1 MAIYSPPNYLEPIT
15 IFNTTNWEPV
25 ISTGGSGSGIDI
37 AYLNANY
44 LKFPS
49 AQGDETFTQLDTTAD
64 LVVGA
69 TLVANTISASTNST
83 AVSLYGTTTSG
94 NINIAPALTVGRL
107 KIGTASNSNH
117 IGSCDFSGS
126 SINNTST
133 SGGAIN
139 LCNNQISGALNIGTN
154 ANRSGNINI
163 GNGTSN
169 SGTINIGAINSVVS
183 LAGSSIT
190 LNGVNQL
197 TANSVTYTTANAQ
210 SLANNLPS
218 PYFVV
223 FDSGLTVNF
232 CGLPLIPYLGQR
244 VIVYNSTTTTAVST
258 IGATT
263 SIIVPTGLTVGT
275 PTNQITCLSGD
286 CITLQFNGNYWFQ
299 LNKPNTN
306 TVATTIA
313 YTSFTPTTYNQI
325 GYFVDFTAT
334 QAASATAATFTFS
347 QQITGTLPAGLYFIS
362 LVNKITAGTTAG
374 NVINAINT
382 GLSTA
387 GTVATELANFAT
399 NIYPANVSMIANG
412 LITTNC
418 SGIYTYTSGANP
430 YNTVAYTLTTVAGT
444 GVVCN
449 MFMRIMRMA

>member
-15 IFNTTNWEPV
+15 IFNPANWEPV
-25 ISTGGSGSGIDI
+25 ISTGGSGGGVDI

-49 AQGDETFTQLDTTAD
+49 AQGDETFTQLDTTAN

-69 TLVANTISASTNST
+69 TLVANTITASTNST
-83 AVSLYGTTTSG
+83 AVSLYSTTSSG

-107 KIGTASNSNH
+107 KIGSTTNSNH
-117 IGSCDFSGS
+117 IGNCDITGAT
-126 SINNTST
+126 INNTAT
-133 SGGAIN
+133 TTGN
-139 LCNNQISGALNIGTN
+139 LNICNNQTSGELNLGTS
-154 ANRSGNINI
+154 ANRTSAINI

-169 SGTINIGAINSVVS
+169 SGTISIGAVNSTVA
-183 LAGSSIT
+183 LNGSTIT

-197 TANSVTYTTANAQ
+197 TANSVTYTTFNAGN
-210 SLANNLPS
+210 LANNLPS

-223 FDSGLTVNF
+223 FNSGLTANN
-232 CGLPLIPYLGQR
+232 CGLPILPYLGQR
-244 VIVYNSTTTTAVST
+244 VIVYNSTTTTATST
-258 IGATT
+258 IGAG
-263 SIIVPTGLTVGT
+263 SAIIVPTGLTVGT
-275 PTNQITCLSGD
+275 PVAQITCLSGD

-325 GYFVDFTAT
+325 GYFVNFTVT
-334 QAASATAATFTFS
+334 QAASATATTFTFS
-347 QQITGTLPAGLYFIS
+347 QQVTGTLPAGLYFVS

-374 NVINAINT
+374 NILNAINT

-399 NIYPANVSMIANG
+399 NIYPNNITMLANG
-412 LITTNC
+412 VITTTC

-430 YNTVAYTLTTVAGT
+430 YNTTSYTIATVAGT

-449 MFMRIMRMA
+449 MYMQIMRLA